1 MRWAIGGLLLIL
13 LAVFAVKAAP
23 TDKYSYRYRL
33 QISMEVDGKVLTGS
47 SVIEVKWACG
57 QLIPGAGL
65 APCESSLGGQ
75 ATVVDLGPRGV
86 VVATLFTGE
95 NVLPVPDGAVDAVW
109 LCANAFGNRSTYE
122 EIPKLPGLAGRRVL
136 APDNFPRLVWFSNPA
151 DPNSARKVTV
161 GNIASILDPSAR
173 ITEATVE
180 ITRDPIVVDIAKKL
194 PWYPAMLEAQ
204 KGKGITSKPG
214 KFQLM
219 YRMFVGDNS

>member
-1 MRWAIGGLLLIL
+1 M
-13 LAVFAVKAAP
+13 
-23 TDKYSYRYRL
+23 
-33 QISMEVDGKVLTGS
+33 
-47 SVIEVKWACG
+47 KWACG

-151 DPNSARKVTV
+151 DPNSARKVMV

-180 ITRDPIVVDIAKKL
+180 IRRDPIVMDIAKKL

-214 KFQLM
+214 KFKLM